1 MLNRNIYNI
10 ERIADGQGGDQ
21 MMTERVF
28 KGITNIVF
36 NFNFP
41 ASTHEVVKLRIIYN
55 GSTLASFQ
63 RSTIPTSYQT
73 TITPSSSEYLTRN
86 VFQIIITYDNF
97 SMYSFLMPVQIAQT
111 SYYKDLE
118 GLHVKKVQFIDTNDN
133 GDSLVIMQTDRND
146 AYNIILH
153 ANEQVISMAAA
164 PDVKLLAALSTDLI
178 TTSAI
183 ETNVDQNI
191 EVVA

>member
-10 ERIADGQGGDQ
+10 ERIADGQAGDQ
-21 MMTERVF
+21 MMSERVF

-41 ASTHEVVKLRIIYN
+41 TSTNEVVKLRIIYN
-55 GSTLASFQ
+55 GSNIALFQ
-63 RSTIPTSYQT
+63 RSSIPSSYQT

-86 VFQIIITYDNF
+86 LFQIIITYDNF

-111 SYYKDLE
+111 SYYKDLD

-133 GDSLVIMQTDRND
+133 GDTLVIMQTDRND
-146 AYNIILH
+146 VYNIILH
-153 ANEQVISMAAA
+153 ANEQVISVAAA
-164 PDVKLLAALSTDLI
+164 QDVRILAALSTDLI

-183 ETNVDQNI
+183 ETNVEQNI